1 MAALEPR
8 ARARSLLRPSTLLR
22 LYRRRLRVHAIPELL
37 AGVGVALAVAL
48 VFAVTVANSSILGSA
63 SRVIRTVTGPASLQL
78 RARGDEGFD
87 QRLLTRVQGLPG
99 IRQAAP
105 VLEQTATIDGPGG
118 GRAVVDLAGA
128 DVGLTIFDGLA
139 HTLPITAL
147 TPGAVALSSMT
158 ARELGITAAS
168 AQGRVSVRLR
178 GRRFALKV
186 SAVLGSEAAGALSQ
200 SLVAVMP
207 LQTLQQR
214 AALPGRVTRIFIETE
229 PGHERT
235 VRGELER
242 LAAGRLTV
250 ARGDQDLALLRQ
262 ALRPSDQAS
271 EFFAA
276 ISALLGLLLAF
287 NAILL
292 TVPER
297 RRMIADLRVTGA
309 RRGAIVQ
316 MVVSQALCLGLAAS
330 AVGLLAGYLLSL
342 GVFHQSSP
350 GYLAQA
356 FVLGSNV
363 VIGLR
368 PVALALLGGV
378 LATCLASAVPLL
390 DLRRSRALDAVYREE
405 GTPGSALA
413 AGTRRSL
420 FALAVILALAA
431 SVLFVVVPS
440 LALIASILL
449 ALATMLAIPL
459 AFAVTLRAARALTR
473 RSERLTMLP
482 VALAS
487 LRCTGL
493 RSLALVTTGAIAMFG
508 CIALGGARGDLLRG
522 LREFAQADVADGQ
535 VWVLNPG
542 YTPETTSFQA
552 DAYPSR
558 IGRVPGV
565 DGIHTFQSE
574 FLDLQHRRV
583 VILARP
589 PGTGMALLQSQ
600 MLTGDYQLALRRLTA
615 GGWVAAS
622 SQLAREQHVALG
634 QTLRLPTP
642 TGTAYLRLAATT
654 TNFGW
659 PGGAVLM
666 NSAEYERL
674 WATRAPSAL
683 VVDLAPGT
691 DVALARH
698 EIAAALGAGSGLEA
712 ITAGTWVK
720 RFDTLA
726 QEGLSR
732 LGEISTLLV
741 IAAILAMAAALGSH
755 IWQQRTTIAS
765 LRLSGAPPQRLR
777 RLLLIES
784 TLILGT
790 GCLVG
795 VVAGIYG
802 QLIIDSYLKQVTGFP
817 VASLATG
824 WRPLAILALVL
835 ASALAVIAVPG
846 FSASRVSPA
855 LALALDE

>member
-1 MAALEPR
+1 MLPF
-8 ARARSLLRPSTLLR
+8 STVVR
-22 LYRRRLRVHAIPELL
+22 LYRRRLRVHAVPELL

-63 SRVIRTVTGPASLQL
+63 SQVIHKVTGPASLQL
-78 RARGDEGFD
+78 RARTDEGFS
-87 QRLLTRVQGLPG
+87 QQLMGRVQGLAG
-99 IRQAAP
+99 VRQAAP
-105 VLEQTATIDGPGG
+105 VLEQTATINGAS
-118 GRAVVDLAGA
+118 GRRVIVDLAGA

-139 HTLPITAL
+139 HTLPIAAL
-147 TPGAVALSSMT
+147 TPGAVALSSKT
-158 ARELGITAAS
+158 ALELGITAAGV
-168 AQGRVSVRLR
+168 QRRVSVRLR
-178 GRRFALKV
+178 GRLFALKV

-207 LQTLQQR
+207 LQTLQQL
-214 AALPGRVTRIFIETE
+214 AGLPGRVTRIFIETE
-229 PGHERT
+229 PGHERA
-235 VRGELER
+235 VRDELER
-242 LAAGRLTV
+242 LASGRMTV
-250 ARGDQDLALLRQ
+250 AAGDQDLTLLRQ
-262 ALRPSDQAS
+262 ALRPSNQAS
-271 EFFAA
+271 EFFGA

-316 MVVSQALCLGLAAS
+316 MVIFQALCLGLAAS
-330 AVGLLAGYLLSL
+330 AVGLLAGYVLSL

-368 PVALALLGGV
+368 PVVLALVGGV
-378 LATCLASAVPLL
+378 LTTCVASAAPLL

-405 GTPGSALA
+405 GAPGNALA
-413 AGTRRSL
+413 AGARRSL
-420 FALAVILALAA
+420 FALALALAVSA
-431 SVLFVVVPS
+431 SALFVVVPS
-440 LALIASILL
+440 LALLASILL

-459 AFAVTLRAARALTR
+459 SFALTLRAARALTR
-473 RSERLTMLP
+473 RSERLTILP

-487 LRCTGL
+487 LRGTGL
-493 RSLALVTTGAIAMFG
+493 RSLALVTTGAIAIFG
-508 CIALGGARGDLLRG
+508 CVALGGARSDLLRG
-522 LREFAQADVADGQ
+522 LHNFAQADVADGQ

-542 YTPETTSFQA
+542 YTPETTSFPA
-552 DAYPSR
+552 DGYPYR
-558 IGRVPGV
+558 IDQVHGV
-565 DGIHTFQSE
+565 LAIHRFQSE
-574 FLDLQHRRV
+574 FMDLQHRRV

-589 PGTGMALLQSQ
+589 PGTGMALLKTQL
-600 MLTGDYQLALRRLTA
+600 LTGDYALALRRLAA

-622 SQLAREQHVALG
+622 SQLAQEQHVGLG
-634 QTLRLPTP
+634 GTLRLPTP

-659 PGGAVLM
+659 PGGAMLM
-666 NSAEYERL
+666 NSAEYSRL
-674 WATRAPSAL
+674 WATRTPSAL
-683 VVDLAPGT
+683 VVEFAPGT
-691 DVALARH
+691 NLVLARH
-698 EIAAALGAGSGLEA
+698 EITAALGAASGLEVIA
-712 ITAGTWVK
+712 AGTWVG

-741 IAAILAMAAALGSH
+741 IAAILAMTAALGSH
-755 IWQQRTTIAS
+755 IWQQRTTLAS
-765 LRLSGAPPQRLR
+765 LRISGGSPPRLR
-777 RLLLIES
+777 RLLLVES

-790 GCLVG
+790 GCVVG
-795 VVAGIYG
+795 VIAGIYG
-802 QLIIDSYLKQVTGFP
+802 QLIIDGYLKQVTGFP
-817 VASLATG
+817 VASFATG

-835 ASALAVIAVPG
+835 ASALAVLAAPA